1 MGEAPDAAAGVVVA
15 AAIMR
20 NGRVLAARRALP
32 PELAGQW
39 EFPGGK
45 VEANETEPD
54 ALVREIREELGVEI
68 AVGNALAQA
77 PLDGDAVLR
86 VFAAEWLTGDEEARF
101 DHDEIRW
108 FTPEELVAV
117 AWIPAD
123 RKLVPAVVNELRK
136 SWP

>member
-1 MGEAPDAAAGVVVA
+1 MGVATRVVVA

-32 PELAGQW
+32 PQLAGHW

-45 VEANETEPD
+45 VEAGETEAD

-68 AVGNALAQA
+68 AVGERLAQSA
-77 PLDGDAVLR
+77 IDDATVLH
-86 VFAAEWLTGDEEARF
+86 VFAAELLTGDEEARF

-108 FTPEELVAV
+108 FAPEELVGV
-117 AWIPAD
+117 AWIDAD
-123 RKLVPAVVNELRK
+123 LKLVPAVVNALR
-136 SWP
+136 SS

>member
-1 MGEAPDAAAGVVVA
+1 MLRGMDEAASVVVA

-32 PELAGQW
+32 PALAGLW

-45 VEANETEPD
+45 VEAGESDAD

-68 AVGNALAQA
+68 AVGAALAHSA
-77 PLDGDAVLR
+77 IDERTVLR
-86 VFAAEWLTGDEEARF
+86 VFASELLTGDEEARF

-108 FTPEELVAV
+108 FTPEELVTV
-117 AWIPAD
+117 AWIAAD
-123 RKLVPAVVNELRK
+123 LKLVPAVVNALR
-136 SWP
+136 ST

>member
-1 MGEAPDAAAGVVVA
+1 MRRMAGPPRVVVA

-32 PELAGQW
+32 PEVAGQW

-45 VEANETEPD
+45 VEAGETDAD

-68 AVGNALAQA
+68 AVGDALAQV
-77 PLDGDAVLR
+77 PIDAMTVLR

-108 FTPEELVAV
+108 FAPEELVAV

-123 RKLVPAVVNELRK
+123 LQLVPAVVNALR
-136 SWP
+136 SP

>member
-1 MGEAPDAAAGVVVA
+1 MLPGMGGASRVVVA

-32 PELAGQW
+32 PEVAGQW

-45 VEANETEPD
+45 VEAGESESD

-68 AVGNALAQA
+68 AVGDALAQSRI
-77 PLDGDAVLR
+77 DDATVLR
-86 VFAAEWLTGDEEARF
+86 VFSAEWLTGDEEARY

-108 FTPEELVAV
+108 FAPEDLVGV

-123 RKLVPAVVNELRK
+123 LKLVPAVVNALR
-136 SWP
+136 ST